1 MDNSLYSCSQD
12 FTYNQTSEHM
22 LAAQNAEL
30 AQTSCI
36 EGDKLS
42 TPVQIQI
49 PMRRHNKPKRA
60 QDYVV
65 APEGM

>member
-1 MDNSLYSCSQD
+1 
-12 FTYNQTSEHM
+12 M

-30 AQTSCI
+30 AQTSGMEGPET

-42 TPVQIQI
+42 MPAQIQI
-49 PMRRHNKPKRA
+49 PMRQHNKPKRA